1 MLLLLPAVRDEL
13 VDVIDT
19 LLFNGGVALPLMR
32 LLMRDIFAALLLLLL
47 FECLGVIDATLDREF
62 AAAFADVED
71 EVALVR

>member
-1 MLLLLPAVRDEL
+1 
-13 VDVIDT
+13 
-19 LLFNGGVALPLMR
+19 
-32 LLMRDIFAALLLLLL
+32 MRDKFAALLLLLL